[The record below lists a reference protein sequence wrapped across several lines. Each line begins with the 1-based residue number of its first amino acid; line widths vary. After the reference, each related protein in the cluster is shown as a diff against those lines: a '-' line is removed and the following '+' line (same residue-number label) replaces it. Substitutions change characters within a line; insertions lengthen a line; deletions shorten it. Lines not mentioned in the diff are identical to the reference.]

1 MQIIVTG
8 NGRFQPLAV
17 TESVLNALLEKGIT
31 VPIVEIA
38 DDADNLFLSPS
49 AGGDL
54 IHEEYLQIQRD
65 ESYFTDSPVFFVEIF
80 ERQHSG
86 GDIGLEELLEFL
98 PSESEQ
104 FISQITAA
112 YITHRGLCLS

>member
-1 MQIIVTG
+1 MQIILTG
-8 NGRFQPLAV
+8 NGRTQPLAV
-17 TESVLNALLEKGIT
+17 TASVINALLEKGIT
-31 VPIVEIA
+31 VPIVEID
-38 DDADNLFLSPS
+38 DDADNLFLTPS

-54 IHEEYLQIQRD
+54 IHEEYLQIQLD
-65 ESYFTDSPVFFVEIF
+65 ENYFTDSPVFFVEVF

-104 FISQITAA
+104 FISQIAAA
-112 YITHRGLCLS
+112 YITHRGRCQS